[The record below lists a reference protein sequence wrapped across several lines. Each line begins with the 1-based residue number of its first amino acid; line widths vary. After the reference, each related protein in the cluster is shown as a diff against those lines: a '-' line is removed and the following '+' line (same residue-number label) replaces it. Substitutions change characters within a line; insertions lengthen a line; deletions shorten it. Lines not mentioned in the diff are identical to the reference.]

1 MKKQT
6 KQILAI
12 LVVLILLL
20 VGIFAAFQVVDNMQT
35 QEERS
40 VSATSFARDIGDFV
54 SANSGQVPTSWE
66 QFLEWDTKQQNSLNW
81 DKEELESMFELQ
93 PYPDRMLGDVPRY
106 IKVID
111 PDLYDSEWHVNAQIH
126 EARIDLGYEKR
137 SPRAKAQE
145 TPATNAVETAD

>member
-20 VGIFAAFQVVDNMQT
+20 VGIFAAFRVVDNMQT

-54 SANSGQVPTSWE
+54 SANSGQVPATWE
-66 QFLEWDTKQQNSLNW
+66 QFLEWDAKQQNSLNW
-81 DKEELESMFELQ
+81 SKEELESMFELQ

-126 EARIDLGYEKR
+126 EARIDLEYEKR
-137 SPRAKAQE
+137 RPRPISQDN
-145 TPATNAVETAD
+145 PSTNQVEAGE

>member
-20 VGIFAAFQVVDNMQT
+20 VGIFAALQVVDNMQT

-54 SANSGQVPTSWE
+54 SANSG
-66 QFLEWDTKQQNSLNW
+66 
-81 DKEELESMFELQ
+81 
-93 PYPDRMLGDVPRY
+93 
-106 IKVID
+106 
-111 PDLYDSEWHVNAQIH
+111 
-126 EARIDLGYEKR
+126 
-137 SPRAKAQE
+137 
-145 TPATNAVETAD
+145 